1 METGAEARRAE
12 TAALEAVAVRPAAGL
27 GAVAIQA
34 ALEATELMAAA
45 MVDKEAATV
54 MAGVEVMRALV
65 TLEVAPAAPVAV
77 AARSHRDLK
86 GTVMAETTVVMAAV
100 EEVPEVEAATCLRTA
115 PCRTWSGPH
124 MGHPMV

>member
-65 TLEVAPAAPVAV
+65 KLEVAPVALVAV

-86 GTVMAETTVVMAAV
+86 GTVMAETTVVT
-100 EEVPEVEAATCLRTA
+100 ATA
-115 PCRTWSGPH
+115 
-124 MGHPMV
+124 